1 MRPTAWHLLAGR
13 AGSEARASLPV
24 WASPGFVGLVGGAL
38 CLLDAGGGPAKGRSG
53 CVDEDPLGGA
63 AIRARLVFARDGEQW
78 LYGWAVAWTKDAVCV
93 QLEDR
98 RLPTS
103 RIWLAPSDVQRR
115 LMPTDRQS
123 R

>member
-1 MRPTAWHLLAGR
+1 MQRPRIQRVYNEHWPFR
-13 AGSEARASLPV
+13 DS
-24 WASPGFVGLVGGAL
+24 
-38 CLLDAGGGPAKGRSG
+38 KGRG
-53 CVDEDPLGGA
+53 HAEGVATQRDWI

-115 LMPTDRQS
+115 VRPTDRQS